1 MSYNRKEVKTMN
13 ELKKIGKTILIEG
26 AKTVA
31 LGAGVTT
38 IVAVIGG
45 GLKGLKDL
53 KLDELLK

>member
-1 MSYNRKEVKTMN
+1 MN